1 MARTRI
7 IYDRDGSKLAEFVN
21 GECVYSKEPMQE
33 NSAPAVMG
41 DIQPYRSMA
50 DGTWITSRSQ
60 HRAHLRQHGLIEIG
74 NEIKAA
80 MQKPPPKQ
88 DNTPGETL
96 VDVYKSMK
104 A

>member
-60 HRAHLRQHGLIEIG
+60 HRAHLRQHGLIEVG
-74 NEIKAA
+74 NEIEAA
-80 MQKPPPKQ
+80 MKKPPPK
-88 DNTPGETL
+88 DNGDLRRTL
-96 VDVYKSMK
+96 IDVYRAKK

>member
-21 GECVYSKEPMQE
+21 GKCVFSREPAQT

-41 DIQPYRSMA
+41 DIQPYQSMA

-74 NEIKAA
+74 NEIQAA
-80 MQKPPPKQ
+80 MKKPEPKH
-88 DNTPGETL
+88 DPSLRRTI
-96 VDVYKSMK
+96 VDVYKAMK

>member
-21 GECVYSKEPMQE
+21 GECVFSREPAQE

-41 DIQPYRSMA
+41 DIQPYQSMA

-60 HRAHLRQHGLIEIG
+60 HRAHIRQHGLIEIG
-74 NEIKAA
+74 NEIQAA
-80 MQKPPPKQ
+80 MQKPQPKH
-88 DNTPGETL
+88 DNTLRKTL
-96 VDVYKSMK
+96 VDVYKAMK

>member
-80 MQKPPPKQ
+80 LQKPPPER
-88 DNTPGETL
+88 DNTRTHTQPAAG
-96 VDVYKSMK
+96 KSMK
-104 A
+104 G

>member
-7 IYDRDGSKLAEFVN
+7 IYGNDGSKIAEYVN
-21 GECVYSKEPMQE
+21 GECVFSTEPVHT
-33 NSAPAVMG
+33 NSAPAVMD

-80 MQKPPPKQ
+80 MQKPPPKH
-88 DNTPGETL
+88 DNTLRKTL
-96 VDVYKSMK
+96 VDVYKAMK

>member
-1 MARTRI
+1 MSRTRI

-21 GECVYSKEPMQE
+21 GECVFSREPIQE

-41 DIQPYRSMA
+41 DIQPYQSMA
-50 DGTWITSRSQ
+50 DGTWITSRSH

-74 NEIKAA
+74 NEIQAA
-80 MQKPPPKQ
+80 MKKPEPKH
-88 DNTPGETL
+88 DPTL
-96 VDVYKSMK
+96 RRTIVDVYKAMK

>member
-60 HRAHLRQHGLIEIG
+60 HRSHLRQHGLIEIG

-80 MQKPPPKQ
+80 KQ
-88 DNTPGETL
+88 QPAPTQGNALGKTL